1 MLARTANR
9 WGEFM
14 FYEDGALNLGYDKT
28 QTPTPISDWADL
40 KYCDLDS
47 GMNSDKA
54 EDSFDAEAA
63 YSSNIM
69 DSPLPKSPDV
79 IKNLAGC
86 SPANGLDV
94 WIMKKVAS
102 FLGNT
107 GNIPKWIG
115 NQLFDDLYNRA
126 LAERNSKT
134 VNDDNDSKYFEEQ
147 TEPEKYG
154 MHEFKDLGKNLA
166 FNPFTE
172 LHSPYDKNYIVS
184 FLKASWPPPMKLFI
198 LNLIPLTPILNSV
211 RLSRSM
217 ATSLLSTRLKV
228 RLKRFLITRL
238 RNHKW

>member
-1 MLARTANR
+1 MEFCEGVKGKVLPQIL
-9 WGEFM
+9 EFM

-154 MHEFKDLGKNLA
+154 KDDLYPG
-166 FNPFTE
+166 
-172 LHSPYDKNYIVS
+172 
-184 FLKASWPPPMKLFI
+184 
-198 LNLIPLTPILNSV
+198 
-211 RLSRSM
+211 
-217 ATSLLSTRLKV
+217 
-228 RLKRFLITRL
+228 
-238 RNHKW
+238 